1 MFTNADNALGISTWL
16 QPMVTCDGKSFSG
29 RAEDAMHD
37 SHKEL
42 S

>member
-1 MFTNADNALGISTWL
+1 MFANVDNALGISAWS
-16 QPMVTCDGKSFSG
+16 QPMVTCEGKSCSG